1 MDKFLLFY
9 TRYLIIVLILVT
21 LALFALIGFIFYLAF
36 TESLILLIP
45 AFALLSLMPVMLWIW
60 IRLIKDEWED

>member
-1 MDKFLLFY
+1 MDKFWLFC
-9 TRYLIIVLILVT
+9 TRYLIILLILT
-21 LALFALIGFIFYLAF
+21 ILTLFALIGFVFYLAF
-36 TESLILLIP
+36 TDNLILLIP